1 MIMLKPW
8 VTGPAYD
15 MQGSAS
21 SVLVVQ
27 AMVIRPQTC
36 DMSVTLQL

>member
-8 VTGPAYD
+8 VTGSAYD

-21 SVLVVQ
+21 SVLVVR